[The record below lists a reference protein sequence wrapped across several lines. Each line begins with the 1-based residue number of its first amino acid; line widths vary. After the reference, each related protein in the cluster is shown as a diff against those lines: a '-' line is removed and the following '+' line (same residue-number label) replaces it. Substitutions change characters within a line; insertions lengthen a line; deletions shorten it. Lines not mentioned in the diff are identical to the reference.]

1 MTAAIPLRILRGEV
15 TDFDTDEG
23 LVAGL
28 RRGDSRAELEAWNRF
43 SGRVDATV
51 RRMLGP
57 GQAPQ
62 AREDLLQEVFIRFFA
77 RVGTL
82 RVAAAVGGF
91 LTGITIHVVHGELA
105 RRRRRNWLRLTP
117 TGVTPDI
124 ASPPPSTE
132 AREAVL
138 RDYQKLEALSPKA
151 RSIFVARTIEGLPL
165 AEEAALHGLSVS
177 TAQRRLLR
185 ATKKVA
191 LQVRREP
198 VLARF
203 ADAARAGGR
212 GARAT
217 TGQ

>member
-1 MTAAIPLRILRGEV
+1 MTALPLRVLRGEV

-28 RRGDSRAELEAWNRF
+28 RRGDTRAELAAWNRF
-43 SGRVDATV
+43 SARVDATL
-51 RRMLGP
+51 RRLLGP
-57 GQAPQ
+57 GQDPQ

-105 RRRRRNWLRLTP
+105 RRRRRSWLRLTS
-117 TGVTPDI
+117 TGVTPDV
-124 ASPPPSTE
+124 ASPPPCAE

-138 RDYQKLEALSPKA
+138 RYYQKLEALSPKD
-151 RSIFVARTIEGLPL
+151 RSIFVARTIEGLTL
-165 AEEAALHGLSVS
+165 AEVASVHGLSVS

-185 ATKKVA
+185 ATKKVS
-191 LQVRREP
+191 LLVRRDP
-198 VLARF
+198 ALAGF
-203 ADAARAGGR
+203 ADGGRAEGR
-212 GARAT
+212 GA
-217 TGQ
+217 

>member
-1 MTAAIPLRILRGEV
+1 MTAAIPLRVLRGEV

-23 LVAGL
+23 LVDGL
-28 RRGDSRAELEAWNRF
+28 RRGDNRAELAAWNRF
-43 SGRVDATV
+43 SSRVDGTL
-51 RRMLGP
+51 RRLLGP
-57 GQAPQ
+57 GQDPQ

-105 RRRRRNWLRLTP
+105 RRRRRSWLRLTS
-117 TGVTPDI
+117 TGTTPDV
-124 ASPPPSTE
+124 AGPPPSAD

-138 RDYQKLEALSPKA
+138 RYYQKLDTLSAKD
-151 RSIFVARTIEGLPL
+151 RSIFVARTIEGLTL
-165 AEEAALHGLSVS
+165 AEVASAHGLSVS

-191 LQVRREP
+191 LLVRRDP
-198 VLARF
+198 VLAVF
-203 ADAARAGGR
+203 AATGGR
-212 GARAT
+212 GA
-217 TGQ
+217 